1 MTNMT
6 ARQRCAL
13 ACLRI
18 NHPRANVRV
27 LSEPRDKDGPKVKIK
42 MTWSLQDRSREVWI
56 GPDGTLE
63 LGVTRSAHAGRDRQR
78 AAS

>member
-1 MTNMT
+1 MTTMT

-18 NHPRANVRV
+18 NHPRARVSV
-27 LSEPRDKDGPKVKIK
+27 LSEPRDKDPVKVKIK

-56 GPDGTLE
+56 DPDGALE
-63 LGVTRSAHAGRDRQR
+63 LGATRSAHGGRDRQV
-78 AAS
+78 AA